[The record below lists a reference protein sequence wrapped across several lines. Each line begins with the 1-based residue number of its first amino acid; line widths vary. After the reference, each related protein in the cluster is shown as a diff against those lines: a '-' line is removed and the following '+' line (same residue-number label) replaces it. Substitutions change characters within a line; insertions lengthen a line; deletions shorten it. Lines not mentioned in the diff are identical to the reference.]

1 MFESGTELLVEAL
14 PSVWDGSCEAILAP
28 QVDGDATKAAKVQKE
43 EAELDLDAISAA
55 QAHNRVRAFS
65 GWPST
70 WAWLQAGVAAPVKAK
85 LLRTRLVR
93 ASSLEHET
101 RPRTTRDAQ
110 HMGGRADP
118 VPPAHLSD
126 AAVPVPLAQA
136 PDVEAPPGR
145 ELRLSKDGK
154 ALQLACGDGSV
165 LELLEVTLPGKKPV
179 GAKAYWNGC
188 KDGGSRWLTS
198 ADAEAALAPASD
210 AA

>member
-1 MFESGTELLVEAL
+1 MRPVTARR
-14 PSVWDGSCEAILAP
+14 ATHNTR
-28 QVDGDATKAAKVQKE
+28 VD
-43 EAELDLDAISAA
+43 
-55 QAHNRVRAFS
+55 
-65 GWPST
+65 
-70 WAWLQAGVAAPVKAK
+70 
-85 LLRTRLVR
+85 
-93 ASSLEHET
+93 
-101 RPRTTRDAQ
+101 
-110 HMGGRADP
+110 RADP

>member
-28 QVDGDATKAAKVQKE
+28 QVDADATKAAKVQKE

-85 LLRTRLVR
+85 LLRTRL
-93 ASSLEHET
+93 
-101 RPRTTRDAQ
+101 
-110 HMGGRADP
+110 
-118 VPPAHLSD
+118 
-126 AAVPVPLAQA
+126 A

-154 ALQLACGDGSV
+154 SLQLACGDGSV
-165 LELLEVTLPGKKPV
+165 LELLEVTLPLPLPLPLPLRLPNPY
-179 GAKAYWNGC
+179 AYPTPTPTPTPTPYPTPT
-188 KDGGSRWLTS
+188 LT
-198 ADAEAALAPASD
+198 LTR
-210 AA
+210 